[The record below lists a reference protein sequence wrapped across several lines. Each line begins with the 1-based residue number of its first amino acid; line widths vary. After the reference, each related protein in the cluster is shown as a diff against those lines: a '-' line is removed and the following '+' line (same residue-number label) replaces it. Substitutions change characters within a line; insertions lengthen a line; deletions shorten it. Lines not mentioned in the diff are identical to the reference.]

1 VTRGVAPRAEDHMS
15 KTPPVTIY
23 SLTTCG
29 WSRKAK
35 EYFKQRGI
43 KAFVIEYDTVG
54 PELQQKISAEMS
66 KEGANGF
73 PFVRIGGKVV
83 KGYDTNAYDRLLKS
97 A

>member
-1 VTRGVAPRAEDHMS
+1 MGR
-15 KTPPVTIY
+15 TPPVTVY

-35 EYFKQRGI
+35 DYFKQRGI
-43 KAFVIEYDTVG
+43 KAFVIEYDTAG
-54 PELQQKISAEMS
+54 PDLQRKISAEM
-66 KEGANGF
+66 KTAGADGF

-83 KGYDTNAYDRLLKS
+83 KGYDPTTYDRLLEH

>member
-1 VTRGVAPRAEDHMS
+1 MS
-15 KTPPVTIY
+15 RTPPVTIY

-43 KAFVIEYDTVG
+43 KAFVIEYDTAG
-54 PELQQKISAEMS
+54 TDLQQKIAAEMRR
-66 KEGANGF
+66 EGAEGF

-83 KGYDTNAYDRLLKS
+83 KGYDPSTFDLLLKS

>member
-1 VTRGVAPRAEDHMS
+1 MS
-15 KTPPVTIY
+15 ATPAVTIY

-35 EYFKQRGI
+35 DYFTQHGV
-43 KAFVIEYDTVG
+43 KAFVIEYDTAG
-54 PELQQKISAEMS
+54 PDLQQKISAEMRAA
-66 KEGANGF
+66 GADGF

-83 KGYDTNAYDRLLKS
+83 KGFDPTTYDRLLKR

>member
-1 VTRGVAPRAEDHMS
+1 MS
-15 KTPPVTIY
+15 ATPAVTIY

-35 EYFKQRGI
+35 DYFKQRGF
-43 KAFVIEYDTVG
+43 KAFVIEYDTAG
-54 PELQQKISAEMS
+54 PDLQQKITAEMRA
-66 KEGANGF
+66 EGADGF

-83 KGYDTNAYDRLLKS
+83 KGFDPTTYDRLLKR